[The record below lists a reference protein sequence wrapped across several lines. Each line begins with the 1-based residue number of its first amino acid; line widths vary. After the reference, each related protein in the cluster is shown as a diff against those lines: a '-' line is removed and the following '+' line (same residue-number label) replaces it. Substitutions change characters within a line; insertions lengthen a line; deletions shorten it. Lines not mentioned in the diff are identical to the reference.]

1 MGNTK
6 LQNNKATRANITVSY
21 NHVMENELEFA
32 KIDEEEFSEEIQV
45 DQLGSNVD
53 IEADSSVE

>member
-1 MGNTK
+1 
-6 LQNNKATRANITVSY
+6 
-21 NHVMENELEFA
+21 MENELEFV